1 MLDEARFPIKEVQTV
16 SITPVE
22 RKTGTLQSR

>member
-1 MLDEARFPIKEVQTV
+1 MPDEVRFPIREVQPV

>member
-1 MLDEARFPIKEVQTV
+1 MPDEMRFPIREVQIA